1 MLGLSDVLVFLCY
14 YYLQAGMGLTT
25 SCVKYCCS
33 SSWKT
38 ELGGRPR
45 RLAAAALA
53 PLRAGLLPLLP
64 LLRLRVG
71 LAGVWA
77 GLARGRGAGRSC
89 GGAGERSPV
98 PSAAEAG
105 AGAGER
111 AGSAGAGSAGAGSA
125 GAGGSVGG
133 TSCGVAVATGSAG
146 ATAGKRSSG

>member
-1 MLGLSDVLVFLCY
+1 
-14 YYLQAGMGLTT
+14 MGLTT

-89 GGAGERSPV
+89 GGAGERPPV

-105 AGAGER
+105 AGAGEGAGSAE